1 MKDKIGIWTSIICLI
16 HCLVFPLMATT
27 FPLFIDLDWKV
38 EILLISTA
46 LIVGTISFLDNA
58 IKHKYW
64 LSLILFLAGFI
75 GLMSGVFLKSEI
87 LHILGLMILI
97 LAHYKNYQKIKQSDG
112 CHPHG
117 CKH

>member
-16 HCLVFPLMATT
+16 HCLVFPLMATI
-27 FPLFIDLDWKV
+27 FPLFIDLDIKV
-38 EILLISTA
+38 EILLISIA
-46 LIVGTISFLDNA
+46 LIIGTISFLDNA
-58 IKHKYW
+58 LKHKYW
-64 LSLILFLAGFI
+64 LSLCLFLAGFI
-75 GLMSGVFLKSEI
+75 GLMSGVFLKSET
-87 LHILGLMILI
+87 LHVVGLMILI

>member
-16 HCLVFPLMATT
+16 HCLVFPLMATI
-27 FPLFIDLDWKV
+27 FPLFIDLDIKV
-38 EILLISTA
+38 EILLISIA
-46 LIVGTISFLDNA
+46 LIIGTISFLDNA
-58 IKHKYW
+58 LKHKYW
-64 LSLILFLAGFI
+64 LSLALFLAGFI
-75 GLMSGVFLKSEI
+75 GLMSGVFLKSET
-87 LHILGLMILI
+87 LHVVGLMILI